1 MLSLSC
7 VLWKKLIT
15 HPLGPIKLIIIP
27 LFLPSYVG
35 HGEAKINRQTTTPFL
50 AVMVKFAPEMT
61 AASMADV
68 LVHHSGA
75 FHVNIATMTNVGR
88 EMDIVRSMGIAT
100 LMGIR
105 APLNARFLP
114 NIRINNLVCF
124 KLIYE

>member
-1 MLSLSC
+1 MEEINHASLRSY
-7 VLWKKLIT
+7 KT
-15 HPLGPIKLIIIP
+15 DYYPI
-27 LFLPSYVG
+27 FLPSYVG
-35 HGEAKINRQTTTPFL
+35 HGEAKINGQTTTPFL